1 MATKTTTR
9 KAPTRKT
16 AARKAPARKAPARK
30 TVAVETETTETAPK
44 KKLKISVVGTTR
56 EGFKRVK
63 IGDVTAVF
71 DPELFNDIELVE
83 MLGELQNGKV
93 LTLPTLLL
101 KVLGGDEAM
110 KQKLYDQLRLPT
122 GRVPADAAGEFIFDL
137 MQVIAPKSPTS
148 QD

>member
-9 KAPTRKT
+9 KAPARKT
-16 AARKAPARKAPARK
+16 AARKAPARKA
-30 TVAVETETTETAPK
+30 VAVEPETKEPAA
-44 KKLKISVVGTTR
+44 KKLEISVVGTTR

-101 KVLGGDEAM
+101 KVLGGDEDM

>member
-16 AARKAPARKAPARK
+16 ATRKAPARKA
-30 TVAVETETTETAPK
+30 VVVETETKETAA
-44 KKLKISVVGTTR
+44 KKLEITVVGTTR

-101 KVLGGDEAM
+101 KVLGGDNDM

>member
-16 AARKAPARKAPARK
+16 AARKAPARKA
-30 TVAVETETTETAPK
+30 VVVETETVEAAA
-44 KKLKISVVGTTR
+44 KKLEITVVGTTR

-101 KVLGGDEAM
+101 KVLGGDNDM

>member
-16 AARKAPARKAPARK
+16 AARKAPARK
-30 TVAVETETTETAPK
+30 TVVVEAEPKETAA
-44 KKLKISVVGTTR
+44 KKLEISVVGTTR

-101 KVLGGDEAM
+101 KVLGGDNDM

>member
-16 AARKAPARKAPARK
+16 SARKTPARKA
-30 TVAVETETTETAPK
+30 VAVEPEAKETAA
-44 KKLKISVVGTTR
+44 KKLEISVVGTTR

>member
-16 AARKAPARKAPARK
+16 TARKAPARKAALVEAE
-30 TVAVETETTETAPK
+30 TVETTA
-44 KKLKISVVGTTR
+44 KKLAVTVVGTTR

-63 IGDVTAVF
+63 IGEVTAVF

-83 MLGELQNGKV
+83 MLGRLQAGNV
-93 LTLPTLLL
+93 LTLPALLL
-101 KVLGGDEAM
+101 KVLGGDDDM

-137 MQVIAPKSPTS
+137 MQAIAPKSPTS
-148 QD
+148 QA

>member
-16 AARKAPARKAPARK
+16 AARKAPARKA
-30 TVAVETETTETAPK
+30 VVVETEPKETTV
-44 KKLKISVVGTTR
+44 KKLEISVVGTTR

-101 KVLGGDEAM
+101 KVLGGDNDM

>member
-16 AARKAPARKAPARK
+16 AARKAPARKA
-30 TVAVETETTETAPK
+30 VVVETETVEAAA
-44 KKLKISVVGTTR
+44 KKLEISVVGTTR

-93 LTLPTLLL
+93 LTLPPLLL
-101 KVLGGDEAM
+101 KVLGGDEDM
-110 KQKLYDQLRLPT
+110 KQKLYDMLRLPT

>member
-16 AARKAPARKAPARK
+16 AARKAPARKA
-30 TVAVETETTETAPK
+30 VVVETETKETAA
-44 KKLKISVVGTTR
+44 KKLEISVVGTTR

-101 KVLGGDEAM
+101 KVLGGDNDM

>member
-16 AARKAPARKAPARK
+16 ATRKAPARKA
-30 TVAVETETTETAPK
+30 VVVETETKETAA
-44 KKLKISVVGTTR
+44 KKLEITVVGTTR

-101 KVLGGDEAM
+101 KVLGGDEDM
-110 KQKLYDQLRLPT
+110 KQKLYDMLRLPT

>member
-1 MATKTTTR
+1 MAEAETKE
-9 KAPTRKT
+9 T
-16 AARKAPARKAPARK
+16 AA
-30 TVAVETETTETAPK
+30 
-44 KKLKISVVGTTR
+44 KKLEISVVGSTR

-101 KVLGGDEAM
+101 KVLGGDEDM

>member
-16 AARKAPARKAPARK
+16 AARKAPARKA
-30 TVAVETETTETAPK
+30 VAVEPETKETAA
-44 KKLKISVVGTTR
+44 KKLEISVVGTTR

-101 KVLGGDEAM
+101 KVLGGDNDM

>member
-9 KAPTRKT
+9 KAPARKT
-16 AARKAPARKAPARK
+16 AARKAPARKA
-30 TVAVETETTETAPK
+30 VAVEPETKETAA
-44 KKLKISVVGTTR
+44 KKLEISVVGTTR

-101 KVLGGDEAM
+101 KVLGGDNDM

>member
-16 AARKAPARKAPARK
+16 AARKAPARKA
-30 TVAVETETTETAPK
+30 VAVETETKEITA
-44 KKLKISVVGTTR
+44 KKLEISVVGTTR

-101 KVLGGDEAM
+101 KVLGGDNDM

>member
-16 AARKAPARKAPARK
+16 AARKAPARKAVVVEPE
-30 TVAVETETTETAPK
+30 TVETAA
-44 KKLKISVVGTTR
+44 KKLEVTVVGTTR

-63 IGDVTAVF
+63 IGEVNAVF

-83 MLGELQNGKV
+83 MLGRLQAGNV
-93 LTLPTLLL
+93 LTLPALLL
-101 KVLGGDEAM
+101 KVLGGDDDM

-137 MQVIAPKSPTS
+137 MQAIAPKSPTS
-148 QD
+148 QA

>member
-16 AARKAPARKAPARK
+16 AARKAPARKA
-30 TVAVETETTETAPK
+30 VAVETETGEAAA
-44 KKLKISVVGTTR
+44 KKLEISVVGTTR

-101 KVLGGDEAM
+101 KVLGGDEDM

>member
-16 AARKAPARKAPARK
+16 AARKAPARKA
-30 TVAVETETTETAPK
+30 VAVETETKETTA
-44 KKLKISVVGTTR
+44 KKLEISVVGTTR

-101 KVLGGDEAM
+101 KVLGGDNDM
-110 KQKLYDQLRLPT
+110 KQKLYDMLRLPT

>member
-16 AARKAPARKAPARK
+16 ATRKAPARKA
-30 TVAVETETTETAPK
+30 VVVETETKETAA
-44 KKLKISVVGTTR
+44 KKLEITVVGTTR

-101 KVLGGDEAM
+101 KVLGGDNDM
-110 KQKLYDQLRLPT
+110 KQKLYDMLRLPT

>member
-16 AARKAPARKAPARK
+16 AARKTPARKA
-30 TVAVETETTETAPK
+30 VVVETEPKETTA
-44 KKLKISVVGTTR
+44 KKLEISVVGTTR

-101 KVLGGDEAM
+101 KVLGGDEDM

>member
-16 AARKAPARKAPARK
+16 AARKAPARKA
-30 TVAVETETTETAPK
+30 VVVETEPKETTV
-44 KKLKISVVGTTR
+44 KKLEISVVGTTR

-101 KVLGGDEAM
+101 KVLGGDNDM
-110 KQKLYDQLRLPT
+110 KQKLYDQLGLPT

>member
-9 KAPTRKT
+9 KAPVRKT
-16 AARKAPARKAPARK
+16 AARKAPARKA
-30 TVAVETETTETAPK
+30 VAVETETKEAAA
-44 KKLKISVVGTTR
+44 KKLEISVVGTTR

-101 KVLGGDEAM
+101 KVLGGDEDM
-110 KQKLYDQLRLPT
+110 KQKLYDMLRLPT

>member
-16 AARKAPARKAPARK
+16 TARKAPARKAALVEAE
-30 TVAVETETTETAPK
+30 TVETTA
-44 KKLKISVVGTTR
+44 KKLAVTVVGTTC

-63 IGDVTAVF
+63 IGEVTAVF

-83 MLGELQNGKV
+83 MLGRLQAGNV
-93 LTLPTLLL
+93 LTLPALLL
-101 KVLGGDEAM
+101 KVLGGDDDM

-137 MQVIAPKSPTS
+137 MQAIAPKSPTS
-148 QD
+148 QA

>member
-1 MATKTTTR
+1 MATKTTSR
-9 KAPTRKT
+9 KAPARKT
-16 AARKAPARKAPARK
+16 AARKAPARKA
-30 TVAVETETTETAPK
+30 VAVEPETVETAA
-44 KKLKISVVGTTR
+44 KKLEISVVGSTR

-101 KVLGGDEAM
+101 KVLGGDEDM

>member
-9 KAPTRKT
+9 KAPARKT
-16 AARKAPARKAPARK
+16 AARKAPARKA
-30 TVAVETETTETAPK
+30 VAVEPETVETAA
-44 KKLKISVVGTTR
+44 KKLEISVVGTTR

-101 KVLGGDEAM
+101 KVLGGDNDM

>member
-9 KAPTRKT
+9 KAPVRKT
-16 AARKAPARKAPARK
+16 AARKAPARKA
-30 TVAVETETTETAPK
+30 VAVETETKETAA
-44 KKLKISVVGTTR
+44 KKLEISVVGSTR

-101 KVLGGDEAM
+101 KVLGGDNDM

>member
-16 AARKAPARKAPARK
+16 TTRKAPARK
-30 TVAVETETTETAPK
+30 TAPAVEAETAA
-44 KKLKISVVGTTR
+44 KKLEISVVGTTR

-101 KVLGGDEAM
+101 KVLGGDNDM

>member
-9 KAPTRKT
+9 KPPTRKT
-16 AARKAPARKAPARK
+16 AARKAPARK
-30 TVAVETETTETAPK
+30 TVAVVEPETKETAA
-44 KKLKISVVGTTR
+44 KKLEISVVGTTR

-101 KVLGGDEAM
+101 KVLGGDEDM